1 MSSHESHGSSDEPAS
16 SDAAATEAA
25 GENPEPQVKAK
36 AKKRKKKAPV
46 GSEAPAPLE
55 RPARDAQGRDR
66 PAFLLR
72 FPEDPELEPLISAF
86 EVGNYAKVREQAPRL
101 VERSESLEVKAA
113 AAELLRRIEP
123 DPLVKML
130 LAVAIGLFFA
140 VVGFVYYSR

>member
-1 MSSHESHGSSDEPAS
+1 
-16 SDAAATEAA
+16 
-25 GENPEPQVKAK
+25 
-36 AKKRKKKAPV
+36 
-46 GSEAPAPLE
+46 
-55 RPARDAQGRDR
+55 
-66 PAFLLR
+66 
-72 FPEDPELEPLISAF
+72 LIAAF